1 MALLHFASILKQTC
15 AGDCSWWNHV
25 EPIEGGQYSQYWLE
39 YDLNI
44 ISFYPRK
51 LDGWIRRHVRFSGSR
66 AYPTVT
72 HSIPQSCLA
81 TRWRPSP
88 TGMTWRIFYSPGIT
102 WHLHQCY
109 SPMAESWGLKHV
121 EDLLTSNCIYIYI
134 SYGYSWMWME
144 DDEPHCSFQSLSLR
158 HGVTW
163 NRYIWGK
170 DGPCST
176 WPSLDSLQTGTV
188 QPVQQ
193 PFRGW
198 IQVFSPNHPPKKVLA
213 AGYQW

>member
-1 MALLHFASILKQTC
+1 M
-15 AGDCSWWNHV
+15 
-25 EPIEGGQYSQYWLE
+25 
-39 YDLNI
+39 

-66 AYPTVT
+66 TYPTVT
-72 HSIPQSCLA
+72 HSIQSCLA
-81 TRWRPSP
+81 HNPLPYSELDSDGQVLQDP
-88 TGMTWRIFYSPGIT
+88 TGMTWRPNFLLTWQPGTSISAT
-102 WHLHQCY
+102 VPW
-109 SPMAESWGLKHV
+109 LKGV
-121 EDLLTSNCIYIYI
+121 EDWNMLKICSPVIIY

-144 DDEPHCSFQSLSLR
+144 DDEPHDCSFQSLSLR
-158 HGVTW
+158 QGVTW

-188 QPVQQ
+188 QQ